1 PIDSGQSA
9 RLRLGAPAMPSLDHV
24 RVLVLDDE
32 QDAREA
38 ITAVLEGCGARVT
51 AVGTVREAL
60 GTLKGDTTD
69 VIVSDIAMPKE
80 DGYSFI
86 KELQLRRNAKTAHV
100 PALALT
106 AYASAEEQRRI
117 LAAGFDGFL
126 AKPIEAV
133 ELASAVA
140 RLSRRP
146 ASA

>member
-1 PIDSGQSA
+1 
-9 RLRLGAPAMPSLDHV
+9 
-24 RVLVLDDE
+24 
-32 QDAREA
+32 
-38 ITAVLEGCGARVT
+38 
-51 AVGTVREAL
+51 
-60 GTLKGDTTD
+60 
-69 VIVSDIAMPKE
+69 MPKE

-86 KELQLRRNAKTAHV
+86 KELHRRRDAKESRV